1 MSSRLIKSRARGSS
15 LQLLGC
21 LNSLFA
27 LELLRPSEELYLIS
41 PWVSK
46 VPLLDNRF
54 GQFRALAG
62 ELDTAVL
69 HLGDILTLL
78 AARGT
83 HVRILYRTPANEMT
97 DQFLHSVRDVENIAI
112 RAVRDLHEKGLIS
125 SHVYVH
131 GSMNFTYAGV
141 NINDESIEIVRDEDL
156 VWRALQEA
164 RVSWEGAA
172 ADHAD
177 RV

>member
-1 MSSRLIKSRARGSS
+1 MSSRMIKSRARGSS

-21 LNSLFA
+21 LGSLFA

-41 PWVSK
+41 PWLSK
-46 VPLLDNRF
+46 VPLIENRC
-54 GQFRALAG
+54 GQFRALAA
-62 ELDTAVL
+62 ELDTATL

-78 AARGT
+78 ASRGT
-83 HVRILYRTPANEMT
+83 RVRILYRTPANEMT
-97 DQFLHSVRDVENIAI
+97 SQFLHSVRDVERIAI
-112 RAVRDLHEKGLIS
+112 RAARDLHEKGLIT

-141 NINDESIEIVRDEDL
+141 NINDESIEIVRDDHL

-172 ADHAD
+172 TEHAD